1 MSTQAQSPSQSASQ
15 LKSRLW
21 ADSRQQVHALVMGS
35 RVPDLPALLS
45 TADVIDH
52 DCLRPGALSRAEQL
66 RATYLV
72 QLKPESPFTDWLLFE
87 AAGALGDWGL
97 IAVSGATP
105 LQLRSHWR
113 GLSEAQLPDG
123 AQIALEWMDPE
134 ILWALLPLMDNAGLT
149 RFFGPVSTLVQAGA
163 EDWRHARFDFG
174 GLQQVR
180 IPLAK
185 AA

>member
-1 MSTQAQSPSQSASQ
+1 VSAPAQSAQQ

-21 ADSRQQVHALVMGS
+21 ADSRQNVHALVMGS
-35 RVPDLPALLS
+35 RVPDLPTVLAA
-45 TADVIDH
+45 ADVIDH

-66 RATYLV
+66 RAAYLV
-72 QLKPESPFTDWLLFE
+72 QLKPESAFTDWLLFE
-87 AAGALGDWGL
+87 AAGSLSDWGL
-97 IAVSGATP
+97 VAVSGAP
-105 LQLRSHWR
+105 RLQLRSHWR
-113 GLSEAQLPDG
+113 GLAEAQLPEG
-123 AQIALEWMDPE
+123 EHIALEWMDPE
-134 ILWALLPLMDNAGLT
+134 ILWALLPLMDNAGLA
-149 RFFGPVSTLVQAGA
+149 RFFGPVSTFVQTGA